1 MARIMLALTPM
12 DAMASTST
20 AAAPNGLEHPPLV
33 PLSIPSSQIDG
44 SAKKRRF
51 GTWRKLVIVLLV
63 LVPTLALVIIAVY
76 KWGHTARPTFRTVQV
91 VRADITQRV
100 SATGTLQPVITSP
113 VGAQVSGI
121 VWKLH
126 ADYNSVVKAGDL
138 LVELD
143 PALFR
148 NAVASATAQLA
159 QAEANLSS
167 AQAAALGARIIRD
180 RTRIVESKSLVS
192 RADLDA
198 TVAIFGQTTG
208 AARSSVAL
216 IALARAQLDRAKLDL
231 DHSIIRSPVDG
242 TVISRNIDVGQA
254 VAATLTAPTLFTI
267 AQDLHHMQVHAAVDE
282 ADIGEV
288 HAAQNATFTVDAF
301 RDQTF
306 PAVVNEVRN
315 APQTLSNVVTYDVVL
330 DVVNPDLKLRP
341 GMTANVLILI
351 VQKTQVVA
359 VPNEAL
365 RFRPAAG
372 PVTPGSS
379 GGSKVAS
386 LEAKPGSAV
395 YVPQGHLS
403 TRVPIKV
410 GVTDGNV
417 TEVEGLEPGRE
428 VIVDVMRDKGKAPA
442 AGGAGHGK

>member
-1 MARIMLALTPM
+1 
-12 DAMASTST
+12 
-20 AAAPNGLEHPPLV
+20 V
-33 PLSIPSSQIDG
+33 
-44 SAKKRRF
+44 
-51 GTWRKLVIVLLV
+51 
-63 LVPTLALVIIAVY
+63 
-76 KWGHTARPTFRTVQV
+76 FRTVQV
-91 VRADITQRV
+91 LLADITQRV
-100 SATGTLQPVITSP
+100 TATGTLQPVITSP

-126 ADYNSVVKAGDL
+126 ADYNSKVQAGDL

-143 PALFR
+143 PALFQ

-159 QAEANLSS
+159 QAEANLTS

-180 RTRIVESKSLVS
+180 RTQVVESKSLVS

-216 IALARAQLDRAKLDL
+216 IALARAQLDRSKLDL
-231 DHSIIRSPVDG
+231 AHSIIRSPVDG
-242 TVISRNIDVGQA
+242 MVIARNIDVGQA

-288 HAAQNATFTVDAF
+288 HTGQNATFTVDAF
-301 RDQTF
+301 RDETF
-306 PAVVNEVRN
+306 AAKVHEVRN

-330 DVVNPDLKLRP
+330 DVDNPELKLRP

-351 VQKTQVVA
+351 VQRNQVAA

-372 PVTPGSS
+372 PGTASSLKIAPTARPG
-379 GGSKVAS
+379 
-386 LEAKPGSAV
+386 PAV
-395 YVPQGHLS
+395 YVPQGTASL
-403 TRVPIKV
+403 RVPIKV
-410 GVTDGNV
+410 GVTDGNM
-417 TEVEGLEPGRE
+417 TEVDGLEPGRE
-428 VIVDVMRDKGKAPA
+428 VIIDVVRDKNKAP
-442 AGGAGHGK
+442 GGSGHAS